1 MDCTALKDL
10 SSDSFRAK
18 IKVRFARVWEFR
30 SPDKTALYT
39 VDFVVVDGEVRFSYF
54 IFRFGILLRPIF
66 HIYLP
71 MVRTLNVFCFA
82 LFTT

>member
-1 MDCTALKDL
+1 
-10 SSDSFRAK
+10 
-18 IKVRFARVWEFR
+18 
-30 SPDKTALYT
+30 
-39 VDFVVVDGEVRFSYF
+39 VRFSYF